1 MKEISHIVLNVYIA
15 IKMIFIQRRKSQLNI
30 RTEESTCYGMTIGF
44 FFFFSLFSFC
54 PYLGKKE
61 VGK

>member
-1 MKEISHIVLNVYIA
+1 MVPNVHIA
-15 IKMIFIQRRKSQLNI
+15 IEMMFIQTRKSQLNI
-30 RTEESTCYGMTIGF
+30 ITEESTCCGMTISF
-44 FFFFSLFSFC
+44 SFFFSLFSFC